1 MLSRLPADVRYSLRG
16 LARRPLFTS
25 VVVLTLA
32 LGIGVNVAMYSI
44 FAQLLLRPLPVSEP
58 ERLVNFSSPNAGTD
72 NSSCNN
78 AGDCRSVFSYPM
90 FRDLARV
97 DGPFTGI
104 AAHRYLEANL
114 AYDGQSIAGYAMLVS
129 GSYFPILGIT
139 PALGRLLGPGD
150 DAVDGEAAAA
160 ILSFDYWQNALGGDP
175 QAIGKTLV
183 VNGKPLTIV
192 GVAPERFHGTTV
204 GGHADVYVPITFRW
218 RINANLE
225 PTDSREKRWAYLF
238 ARLRPGVS
246 IEQAEAET
254 DTAYRAILNDVEAP
268 LLKDAGARDL
278 AALRAQTLKLEPGAR
293 GQSGIRGVA
302 RTPLTLLLAATSFV
316 LLIACVNVANLM
328 LVRIAGR
335 SAEIA
340 VRTSLGASALR
351 IAWQM
356 AVEVLVL
363 TALAA
368 TASVPLTVAALRGIG
383 TLLPEFAVE
392 LFDVPLDPAMLGI
405 TAALALVSAGLF
417 GIGPALKLAR
427 MMPAQTLRAGG
438 THSTAGKAAT
448 RLRSALTSAQIG
460 LSMTLLVLA
469 GWFAQSLVNATR
481 VDLGIRTDSLVTFEI
496 APERNGYSLPRAAAL
511 FDRLARELEALPGI
525 VSVASATVPLLQGS
539 TWSSNVAIEGVKVG
553 RGIDAN
559 VFTNYVSPKF
569 FSTVETPL
577 LAGRN
582 FTEADAA
589 DRPKVA
595 IVNER
600 FLAKFGLDRSVV
612 GKRMSFGQGGPLD
625 IEIVGVAQDAK
636 YSDVKL
642 PTPPQVFAPRSLGAV
657 NSLNFYIRSGSGPL
671 AVRAGVEQVLAR
683 LDPNLP
689 LVQYRTMRD
698 IVRENLFVD
707 RLMSALAV
715 ALAILATLLASL
727 GLYGAVAYGVAQRT
741 RELGLRLAL
750 GAPPGRLRAMV
761 LRQVASMAVTG
772 GALGL
777 AAAALFGHA
786 ARSLLFDLSPSDP
799 RVLSIAVV
807 TLGAVVAAAGY
818 LPARRAARVD
828 PVIALRSE

>member
-727 GLYGAVAYGVAQRT
+727 GLSGAVAYGVAQRT